1 MTRKQKLGTKLLMV
15 ALGAILILSSFVGCG
30 AASKET
36 IVLGELPWDT
46 AMVGNQIVVFILEHG
61 YGYDTEIVPGQTIPL
76 WQGLKQ
82 GDLDLQME
90 VFPNAQLTAYN
101 EAMAEGSVVK
111 LGETY
116 FTTQGWY
123 VPTYMIEDGLLPEGF
138 STEDMPDY
146 WELFKDPEDQTKGIL
161 YSGVPGWEAE
171 KTTTIKFETLGL
183 DEYYNMLPVGSDAAL
198 LASMASAYEQ
208 GKAWLG
214 YYWSPTWVLG
224 VYDMTRIT
232 EPIPYD
238 VDLWEPDRACDW
250 SVDVCETAANAE
262 WLETADP
269 EIVSFLQKFIT
280 STEVCNA
287 YLLHMHETGDA
298 AEDTAIWYL
307 EEYESI
313 WTQWVSSDVASK
325 VKAALP

>member
-1 MTRKQKLGTKLLMV
+1 MV

-111 LGETY
+111 LGESY

-183 DEYYNMLPVGSDAAL
+183 DEYYNMLPIGSDAAL
-198 LASMASAYEQ
+198 IASMASACEQ

-250 SVDVCETAANAE
+250 SVDISETAANAE

-269 EIVSFLQKFIT
+269 EIVSFLQKFTT
-280 STEVCNA
+280 SNEVCNA
-287 YLLHMHETGDA
+287 YMLHMHETGDE
-298 AEDTAIWYL
+298 AEDTAIWFL

-313 WTQWVSSDVASK
+313 WTQWVSADVASK

>member
-1 MTRKQKLGTKLLMV
+1 MTRKHKLGIKLLMV
-15 ALGAILILSSFVGCG
+15 ALGAVLILSSFIGCG
-30 AASKET
+30 AAPQKT
-36 IVLGELPWDT
+36 IILAELPWDT
-46 AMVGNQIVVFILEHG
+46 AMVSNQIITFILKHG

-90 VFPNAQLTAYN
+90 VFPNAQLKAYN

-111 LGETY
+111 LGESY

-123 VPTYMIEDGLLPEGF
+123 VPTYMIENGLLPEGF

-146 WELFKDPEDQTKGIL
+146 WELFKDPEDSTKGVI

-171 KTTTIKFETLGL
+171 KTSTIKLETLGL
-183 DEYYNMLPVGSDAAL
+183 DEYYNLFPTGSDAAQI
-198 LASMASAYEQ
+198 AAMASAHEQ

-214 YYWSPTWVLG
+214 YYWEPSWVLSQ
-224 VYDMTRIT
+224 YDMTRIT

-238 VDLWEPDRACDW
+238 IDLWEPDRACDW
-250 SVDVCETAANAE
+250 STDISETAANAE
-262 WLETADP
+262 WLETAD
-269 EIVSFLQKFIT
+269 EDIVAFLRNFST

-287 YLLHMHETGDA
+287 YMLHMHETGDE
-298 AEDTAIWYL
+298 AEDTAIWFL

-313 WTQWVSSDVASK
+313 WTQWVSADVASK